1 MPDAWK
7 LATRRGQLLVRLR
20 HAMKA
25 ILEASGGVD
34 HANRHAAEVLLYT
47 GQLSLDMQSYVN
59 SSILLQRA
67 AAQFQQLLRDPSPP
81 AQDRGRAVA
90 SDTSDGNN
98 VASNC
103 VVNAEVRLGDAKAA
117 LLLAQMRFHMQD
129 FDASNVL
136 HQRALAGVRQ
146 CHSQWS
152 REIESVQQ
160 RLQALLLSQRANAE
174 SQQPDPEVG
183 AQTAAT
189 LRCVR
194 RLAHKQNAVCRV
206 ALVAVLSSLAV
217 TCEAVERFDTSVQL
231 LQRCSDEVQ
240 QLEKYVTKLGTTDAV
255 LWGQP
260 PAHHHPLSSLIESQP
275 LDERT
280 ADFFLPTLWVSW
292 VASPFPN
299 LESVS
304 AVESRAQQVAAE
316 QNRLRGRRTGNRH
329 STYSCQEPDHP
340 LGGVMAFSQELAV
353 ARVRILTRMATSYK
367 RLRNRAATRA
377 CCLQVHQLYVDRLRV
392 DLAQHVAAQDNL
404 LQLATCTA
412 AGGSYVEARDLFR
425 QFVEALLQ
433 SVEGTK
439 DGVGSR
445 ASDAAVDDHAHR
457 QSIFLLSSPPER
469 RKQYVFALRALVTIY
484 RELGDETSATSAHS
498 ALAGVE

>member
-1 MPDAWK
+1 MS
-7 LATRRGQLLVRLR
+7 
-20 HAMKA
+20 HA
-25 ILEASGGVD
+25 
-34 HANRHAAEVLLYT
+34 
-47 GQLSLDMQSYVN
+47 
-59 SSILLQRA
+59 
-67 AAQFQQLLRDPSPP
+67 
-81 AQDRGRAVA
+81 
-90 SDTSDGNN
+90 
-98 VASNC
+98 
-103 VVNAEVRLGDAKAA
+103 
-117 LLLAQMRFHMQD
+117 
-129 FDASNVL
+129 
-136 HQRALAGVRQ
+136 
-146 CHSQWS
+146 
-152 REIESVQQ
+152 
-160 RLQALLLSQRANAE
+160 
-174 SQQPDPEVG
+174 
-183 AQTAAT
+183 
-189 LRCVR
+189 LRCR
-194 RLAHKQNAVCRV
+194 
-206 ALVAVLSSLAV
+206 SLAV

-392 DLAQHVAAQDNL
+392 DLAQHVVRFESVLFLMRHTRFPLTIFCLFGVAFRKCVGIYPYSHCDRHRLLKTIFFSSRRARLPAA
-404 LQLATCTA
+404 
-412 AGGSYVEARDLFR
+412 
-425 QFVEALLQ
+425 
-433 SVEGTK
+433 
-439 DGVGSR
+439 
-445 ASDAAVDDHAHR
+445 
-457 QSIFLLSSPPER
+457 
-469 RKQYVFALRALVTIY
+469 
-484 RELGDETSATSAHS
+484 ATSRRETYFVN
-498 ALAGVE
+498 L